1 MVAAGRLRCP
11 GRWRSQERTDQRE
24 QSIRQRA
31 RLSHLSRRAL
41 GKGCQLQRGSFAA
54 YPAPHDFDIYGNTVE
69 SVP

>member
-11 GRWRSQERTDQRE
+11 GRWRRQQRTDQCE
-24 QSIRQRA
+24 QSIGQCA

-41 GKGCQLQRGSFAA
+41 GKGCELQRWSFAA
-54 YPAPHDFDIYGNTVE
+54 YPAPHDFDIYGNAVE